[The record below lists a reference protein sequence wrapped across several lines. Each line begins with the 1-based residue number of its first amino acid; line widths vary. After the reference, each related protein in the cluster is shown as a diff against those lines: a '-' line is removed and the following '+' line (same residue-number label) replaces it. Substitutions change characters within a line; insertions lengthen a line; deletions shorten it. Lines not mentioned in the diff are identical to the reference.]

1 MAIVKKQIKKKVYS
15 VLKDVGA
22 NDKCPPQARLI
33 VDTIKTAGGKIERE
47 ELLTLLKHPPE
58 QGGLK
63 TNQTAERILG
73 FYKPKLTEM
82 GVLQEATETEEIE
95 VEVPDTPVKADAPAA
110 AAGRAGSRP
119 PAGNQVAGYLNRRE
133 QVRIVVRVRLGVKL
147 LHPLRQLLRVR
158 TPRLVAVLLLLLD
171 G

>member
-33 VDTIKTAGGKIERE
+33 VDTIKTAGGEIERE
-47 ELLTLLKHPPE
+47 KLLTLLKRPPE

-82 GVLQEATETEEIE
+82 GVLKEETEVTEID
-95 VEVPDTPVKADAPAA
+95 VEVPDKPVKADAPAA
-110 AAGRAGSRP
+110 PAAAADA
-119 PAGNQVAGYLNRRE
+119 PAEAPAE
-133 QVRIVVRVRLGVKL
+133 PASVKGAKGK
-147 LHPLRQLLRVR
+147 HK
-158 TPRLVAVLLLLLD
+158 AA
-171 G
+171 